1 MNEVITNNTAEVL
14 AGMFTENTGRDLLD
28 SGGSNGRNWQR
39 NSGRTSS
46 EFLSAPR
53 VIFDG
58 NDAYLDAFQFLNER
72 LTYEP
77 ELDSVFQAYYD
88 TSDDYA
94 TTDLE
99 LWPQTIGATGV
110 NVINTANYDE
120 ALSQVLQF
128 SHFEYNGTECVLLQ
142 VHGGADI
149 RGGYTRPKLFSV
161 NDDLAIYD
169 FQRLPLYCT
178 VCAFRVYLIGGS
190 VEDQEHGESCG
201 LGCGGAL
208 NLMPDNSVWGGHTW
222 RISDGCPCCLAPL
235 S

>member
-28 SGGSNGRNWQR
+28 SGMSNGRNWQR

-58 NDAYLDAFQFLNER
+58 DDAYLDAFQFLNER

-94 TTDLE
+94 SDDIE

-110 NVINTANYDE
+110 NVILTANHDE

-128 SHFEYNGTECVLLQ
+128 SHFEYNGTEYVLLQ

-161 NDDLAIYD
+161 NDDLSIYD
-169 FQRLPLYCT
+169 FERLTLYCSE
-178 VCAFRVYLIGGS
+178 CQFRVDLQSGEI
-190 VEDQEHGESCG
+190 EDQDHGESCG
-201 LGCGGAL
+201 LGCGGTL
-208 NLMPDNSVWGGHTW
+208 NLMPDNSVSGGHTW

>member
-28 SGGSNGRNWQR
+28 SGMSNGRNWQR

-58 NDAYLDAFQFLNER
+58 DDAYLDAFQFLNER

-94 TTDLE
+94 SDDIE
-99 LWPQTIGATGV
+99 LWPQTMGATGV
-110 NVINTANYDE
+110 NVILTANYDE
-120 ALSQVLQF
+120 ALSQTLQF
-128 SHFEYNGTECVLLQ
+128 SHFEYNGTEYVLLQ

-161 NDDLAIYD
+161 NDDLSIYD
-169 FQRLPLYCT
+169 FERLTLYCSE
-178 VCAFRVYLIGGS
+178 CQFRVDLQSGEI
-190 VEDQEHGESCG
+190 EDQDHGESCG
-201 LGCGGAL
+201 LGCGGTL
-208 NLMPDNSVWGGHTW
+208 NLMPDNSVSGGHTW